1 MVMDLQRLNQ
11 QLRFITEVDRVKQV
25 IRRTLLLD
33 KSRLE
38 NDAEHSWHAVLAAM
52 VLSEYGNQPDMDLGR
67 VLCMIT
73 VHDLVEIDAGDT
85 YAYDDQAHL
94 DKEEREVRAAE
105 RIFGLLPPDLAA
117 EMRALWDEFESQSTP
132 EAKFAGAMDSFMP
145 LLHNY
150 LTNGQQWLKHD
161 VSSDRVLARNEAR
174 IAAGSEQ
181 LADYVRQLVAD
192 AVAKGYLRQ

>member
-52 VLSEYGNQPDMDLGR
+52 VLAEYANEPSLDLCR
-67 VLCMIT
+67 VMRMLT

-94 DKEEREVRAAE
+94 DKADRELMAAE
-105 RIFGLLPPDLAA
+105 RIFGLLPSDLAD
-117 EMRALWDEFESQSTP
+117 EMRALWDEFEAHLTP
-132 EAKFAGAMDSFMP
+132 EAKFAGALDSFMP

-150 LTNGQQWLKHD
+150 LTSGQQWLKHE
-161 VSSDRVLARNEAR
+161 VNSDRVLVRNDAR
-174 IAAGSEQ
+174 IAAGSRQ
-181 LADYVRQLVAD
+181 LADYARQLIAD
-192 AVAKGYLRQ
+192 AVAKGYLRE